1 MAEPV
6 SQREYWAGKVGNEW
20 ATHATRLDIML
31 QPMTAAAMER
41 AAFKSGERVLD
52 IGCGA
57 GATSLEIARRVAP
70 GAVTGVD
77 ISPPLLNVA
86 RERAAQ
92 SGLAASFIEADA
104 GAATFDQP
112 FDAAFSRFGVMFFE
126 DPARAFAHIRT
137 RLRAD
142 GRLTF
147 ICWRPLLENGWA
159 TTPIAA
165 VMPMLKTPLTPPDP
179 DAPGPFA
186 FSNPQKVERILG
198 DAGWRD
204 IVITRWDGDI
214 LIGGGGTLEEAAD
227 FLLTIGPGA
236 RAIAEQNLDH
246 AEARRRVVEQLASRG
261 AQDVKLPA
269 ACWIVSAAA

>member
-1 MAEPV
+1 MAEPI
-6 SQREYWAGKVGNEW
+6 SQREYWAGQVGNEW
-20 ATHATRLDIML
+20 AMQAARLDIML

-41 AAFKSGERVLD
+41 AAFQSGERVLD

-77 ISPPLLNVA
+77 ISPPLLSVA

-92 SGLAASFIEADA
+92 SGLAASFVEADA

-126 DPARAFAHIRT
+126 DPTRAFTHIRT
-137 RLRAD
+137 TLRAN

-159 TTPIAA
+159 TAPIAA
-165 VMPMLKTPLTPPDP
+165 VMPMLKTPLMPPDP

-198 DAGWRD
+198 EAGWRG
-204 IVITRWDGDI
+204 VSITRWDGDI

-236 RAIAEQNLDH
+236 RAIAEQNLDQ
-246 AEARRRVVEQLASRG
+246 AEARRRVVEQLSSRG
-261 AQDVKLPA
+261 AHDVRLPA
-269 ACWIVSAAA
+269 ACWIVSATA